1 MNTDKIKEIFDC
13 VETKA
18 DKIIVKKDFLNVIDL
33 IKNNYKFDMLKEII
47 AIDNKDCIE
56 LIYNLYST
64 ENDEDLKLS
73 LTVSNNEAESVSKMY
88 DSAVADEKEIYDL
101 FGIKFIGNDELKR
114 LYMPENW
121 QGHPLRKDYSE
132 NDKRLEWNE

>member
-56 LIYNLYST
+56 LIYNLYS
-64 ENDEDLKLS
+64 N
-73 LTVSNNEAESVSKMY
+73 
-88 DSAVADEKEIYDL
+88 I
-101 FGIKFIGNDELKR
+101 FCGKR
-114 LYMPENW
+114 I
-121 QGHPLRKDYSE
+121 S
-132 NDKRLEWNE
+132 

>member
-73 LTVSNNEAESVSKMY
+73 LTVSNNEADSVSKMY